1 MKSQSSFPLW
11 IAIIDTQAY
20 GGTVTK
26 DTLPVL
32 VAETL
37 TALGLHGMNVDTAD
51 IFLSGHGKAGIHPFI
66 CSSVRPSIHP
76 SIHPPTHICVC
87 LSVVRSIDPSMH
99 LSIHL
104 SFCLSVCLSVY
115 QSVRL
120 SIYQSIDRS
129 IHPSIFLS
137 VCLSVGVPVRPSVYL
152 SVDRSIHPC
161 IHPSIVDVKSDFR
174 INLRLHLARLVYQRS
189 PVRFGRQHFA
199 VSARRRFKTHAVY
212 SLVQL
217 TYSVSISNFT
227 FIEMLP
233 ERND

>member
-66 CSSVRPSIHP
+66 CSSVRPSVHPFIHP
-76 SIHPPTHICVC
+76 PICVSVYRSFDRSIHPCIYP
-87 LSVVRSIDPSMH
+87 SIY
-99 LSIHL
+99 
-104 SFCLSVCLSVY
+104 LSVCLS
-115 QSVRL
+115 
-120 SIYQSIDRS
+120 I
-129 IHPSIFLS
+129 
-137 VCLSVGVPVRPSVYL
+137 GVPVRPSVYL

-189 PVRFGRQHFA
+189 PVRFGRQYFA

-217 TYSVSISNFT
+217 KYSVSISNFAV
-227 FIEMLP
+227 IEMLP
-233 ERND
+233 KRND